1 MFLLFL
7 YYAFFCNLQNPLQR
21 YCYFLTCAIPIFR
34 DFVFFLVSS
43 HTIRL
48 PLAYHSV
55 TTRSPLSTSR
65 QGDSALQVPLPTRPW
80 VITWL
85 CHKQRTNGACNV
97 RLRTHNAAPLHATLG
112 MPSRKQLS
120 IVSPLPAR
128 IVGERTCCLCCY
140 NSLSPLRSWRC
151 ASAKVVDNT
160 FSFY

>member
-34 DFVFFLVSS
+34 DFVFSLSLRIPFGYHS
-43 HTIRL
+43 HTTRL

-55 TTRSPLSTSR
+55 TTRLPLSTSR

-97 RLRTHNAAPLHATLG
+97 RLRTHNAAPLPATLAL
-112 MPSRKQLS
+112 RAENNCQLLT
-120 IVSPLPAR
+120 VNCQLKR
-128 IVGERTCCLCCY
+128 G
-140 NSLSPLRSWRC
+140 
-151 ASAKVVDNT
+151 SAA
-160 FSFY
+160 